1 MVAVLEVSNI
11 RNVILT
17 IVRYFATT
25 ALRLLPS
32 LPQKW
37 FNLLKWVLTIGVIS
51 YIYKNN
57 PDMYLGVIL
66 GISYI
71 LFCIDFYYSIKSL
84 IDNYI
89 QAPLFYYLNRIHD
102 VMKKMRDISEMQ
114 DTLRGTIPSD
124 QGRVL
129 SERDLLILN
138 LISKLESVKKDTKN
152 IIKII
157 NSLKISFK
165 IIKIIITLGL
175 TEAVIRLVNH
185 LVDLYTQIKNAGG

>member
-1 MVAVLEVSNI
+1 VSNI

>member
-1 MVAVLEVSNI
+1 MSNI